1 MTSSLHTQ
9 LSECRSSLARER
21 DALAA
26 ARANV
31 DTLRAENARLRAALA
46 EATATLEAWHVG
58 NAGHMCTD
66 PGWRVAMQDETGRQ
80 LNRARAALDGAR

>member
-1 MTSSLHTQ
+1 MTTLLIGPSHAELLTTVSLYAD
-9 LSECRSSLARER
+9 EI
-21 DALAA
+21 AA
-26 ARANV
+26 
-31 DTLRAENARLRAALA
+31 LRAENARLRAALA

-80 LNRARAALDGAR
+80 LNRARAALTR